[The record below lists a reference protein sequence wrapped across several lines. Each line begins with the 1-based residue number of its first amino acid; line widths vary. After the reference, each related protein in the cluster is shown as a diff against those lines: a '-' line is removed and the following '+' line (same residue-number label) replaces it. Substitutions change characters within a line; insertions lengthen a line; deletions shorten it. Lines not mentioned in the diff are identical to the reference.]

1 MARRR
6 RDRVPLN
13 AEINV
18 VSLIDV
24 MMLLLVIFMITAPM
38 MQGGIEVKLPEAQAQ
53 PLEAKSGLVV
63 TLTRDGAVYVDR
75 TRMTLSQFR
84 STFRSLAGTRVK
96 QGGYLVADESVPYG
110 RVAQVLGI
118 MRAAGLTDV
127 GLSVEQIK
135 ER

>member
-6 RDRVPLN
+6 RERVPLN

-38 MQGGIEVKLPEAQAQ
+38 MQGGIDVTLPKAEAR
-53 PLEAKSGLVV
+53 PLEQKSGMVI
-63 TLTRDGAVYVDR
+63 TIDRDRGIAVDGI
-75 TRMTLSQFR
+75 RMTFAE
-84 STFRSLAGTRVK
+84 FNASLKSYAEGRAK
-96 QGGYLVADESVPYG
+96 QGVYLQADESVDYG
-110 RVAQVLGI
+110 TVARVLGV
-118 MRAAGLTDV
+118 MMKAGIAGV
-127 GLSVEQIK
+127 GMAVEPIR